1 MYEIE
6 GTVKELIT
14 ESLNKRIAKIEQVD
28 NLYSND
34 TLVKRWLTDIMALGF
49 NENDIELAAQDIL
62 EVGDPFEEQSLENL
76 RERLFLSQS
85 RFCEEIL
92 AFEAYVKARDFEDD
106 ETVLN
111 MVHDELADVEDG
123 DFMLS

>member
-14 ESLNKRIAKIEQVD
+14 ESLKKRIAKIEQVD

-34 TLVKRWLTDIMALGF
+34 ALVKRWLTDIMALGF

-62 EVGDPFEEQSLENL
+62 EVGNPFEEQSLENL
-76 RERLFLSQS
+76 RGRLFLSRN

-106 ETVLN
+106 ETILN